1 MPARA
6 GIFHPARGGAGTET
20 RFQLFS
26 IFTVIENLF

>member
-6 GIFHPARGGAGTET
+6 GIFHPARSSAGTET

-26 IFTVIENLF
+26 IFTAIENLF